1 MILDTCALLWL
12 AEGGRHFSRPAFKEI
27 QSASELCVCVISI
40 FEVALKTNLGK
51 LQLPAPVSK
60 WFGTVVA
67 NHGLIVLDLD
77 STTCI
82 RAAGLPMIHGDPC
95 DRFIIALAKERGL
108 RVVTSDERFEAYGVQ
123 TLI

>member
-12 AEGGRHFSRPAFKEI
+12 AEGGQHFSRPAFKEI
-27 QSASELCVCVISI
+27 QSAPELCVSAIST
-40 FEVALKTNLGK
+40 FEVALKVNLGK
-51 LQLPAPVSK
+51 LQLPAPVSA
-60 WFGTVVA
+60 WFDTVVA
-67 NHGLIVLDLD
+67 NHGLTVLDLNAA
-77 STTCI
+77 TCI

-95 DRFIIALAKERGL
+95 DRFIIAIAKQHAL